1 MVFNKE
7 QKKIREVD
15 RLINVSLIKSE
26 MQQYHNYIKQ
36 HDNLETWYYNNLDYY
51 DQKIKN
57 YEEQLK
63 NIKSPNTSEDIAV
76 AKAVDKSSQINS
88 IMDKIK
94 DTKNAKILWLKG
106 NNSIYF
112 SNLAHWNQRIA
123 TVLSYVESIENEK
136 DKDFIRKMYIEKID
150 YRELM
155 KEYEIKENC
164 NLYRKATNIL
174 KKLV

>member
-36 HDNLETWYYNNLDYY
+36 H
-51 DQKIKN
+51 
-57 YEEQLK
+57 
-63 NIKSPNTSEDIAV
+63 
-76 AKAVDKSSQINS
+76 DKSSQINS